1 MMGTVLYSL
10 ALSCLAISF
19 FRDREKTRAAL
30 LKAWKSFTG
39 LLPQIL
45 TIMLFVGFSL
55 SLLTPATISRFIGA
69 DSGWMGVL
77 LALLVGSV
85 TLIPAFVAFPLAAA
99 LLKGG
104 AGYPQIA
111 AFVSTLM
118 AVGIVTLPAEI
129 KYFNR
134 RAAFLRNGFALVI
147 SVIFTLIVWQV
158 M

>member
-10 ALSCLAISF
+10 ALSCLVISF

-55 SLLTPATISRFIGA
+55 SLLTPATISRLIGA

-104 AGYPQIA
+104 QGTP
-111 AFVSTLM
+111 
-118 AVGIVTLPAEI
+118 
-129 KYFNR
+129 R
-134 RAAFLRNGFALVI
+134 LRL
-147 SVIFTLIVWQV
+147 SSPL
-158 M
+158 